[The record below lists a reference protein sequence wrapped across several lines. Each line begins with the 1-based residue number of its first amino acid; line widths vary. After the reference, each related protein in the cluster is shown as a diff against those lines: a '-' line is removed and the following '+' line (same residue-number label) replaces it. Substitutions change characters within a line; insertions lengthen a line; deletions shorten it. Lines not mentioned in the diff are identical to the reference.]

1 MSLAA
6 LGPNEWIAI
15 VSALVALASFVAS
28 LIVVRRQNK
37 LQFEQLKAHMDAE
50 VMDWAQET
58 IDVISEGMALT
69 RGLGLAYEQAEAHR
83 RAIDL
88 AQRLSGIAD
97 KGRLF
102 FPNTSH
108 DKHGVEKEGAFRGY
122 RPAILDAVVF
132 AHYQLDRLDP
142 AATEP
147 DLAACEYLMRCRRL
161 LVSEVQRSVDPRRR
175 GKMLKQLASGRFNDG
190 GTDFAA
196 VSQLGEDLRARYPEL
211 PIQPRGAEW
220 VARREKEARR

>member
-1 MSLAA
+1 MSLSA
-6 LGPNEWIAI
+6 LGPNEWISI

-28 LIVVRRQNK
+28 LIVVRRQNT

-50 VMDWAQET
+50 VMDWAQEA
-58 IDVISEGMALT
+58 IDVISEGAALA
-69 RGLGLAYEQAEAHR
+69 RGLGVAHEQTEGRR

-108 DKHGVEKEGAFRGY
+108 DKHGLEKEGAFRGY
-122 RPAILDAVVF
+122 RPAILDAVIF
-132 AHYQLDRLDP
+132 AHYQVDRLDP
-142 AATEP
+142 TVTEP
-147 DLAACEYLMRCRRL
+147 DMTACEYLTRCRRL

-175 GKMLKQLASGRFNDG
+175 GKMLKQLASGKFSDG
-190 GTDFAA
+190 GSDFAA
-196 VSQLGEDLRARYPEL
+196 VSKLGEDLRARYPEL
-211 PIQPRGAEW
+211 PIQPRGEGW
-220 VARREKEARR
+220 VARRTKEAGR